1 MSRLPGV
8 YKLFE
13 EKWNGQTIWIISDT
27 HFGDKDLRAGVPGRP
42 SDEELVKLIN
52 SKVGRKDVLIH
63 LGDVGDTDF
72 IRQLRGYKVLIMGNH
87 DAGRTKYER
96 ICHTTKFDKT
106 TYSKEKAISEMKYFY
121 PNCELFIDEGHDVS
135 HAPFEYWQITAD
147 NKLFDEVYEGPLMIG
162 EKLILSHEPVDI
174 PWAYDIH
181 GHDHAGSLRIGHT
194 NVCADVIGYTPLN
207 LNSWLK
213 EGHTSRIQTVHR
225 DTIDTATRRA
235 MKRGSKK
242 KF

>member
-87 DAGRTKYER
+87 DAGRTKYEE
-96 ICHTTKFDKT
+96 F
-106 TYSKEKAISEMKYFY
+106 
-121 PNCELFIDEGHDVS
+121 
-135 HAPFEYWQITAD
+135 
-147 NKLFDEVYEGPLMIG
+147 FDEVYEGPLMIG

-174 PWAYDIH
+174 PWAYNIH
-181 GHDHAGSLRIGHT
+181 GHDHAGALRIGHT
-194 NVCADVIGYTPLN
+194 NVCADVIGYTPIN

-213 EGHTSRIQTVHR
+213 EGHTSRIQTIHR
-225 DTIDTATRRA
+225 ETIDTATKRA
-235 MKRGSKK
+235 KKRGGKK